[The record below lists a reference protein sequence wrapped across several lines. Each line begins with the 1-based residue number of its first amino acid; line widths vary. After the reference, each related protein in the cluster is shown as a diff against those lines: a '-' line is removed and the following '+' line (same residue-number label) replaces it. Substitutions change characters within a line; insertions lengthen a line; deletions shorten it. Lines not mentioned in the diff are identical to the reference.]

1 MFRAVACVISAGV
14 LIQPAFLSQ
23 EFRSTI
29 GGAVTDQQGA
39 VLPSIEILAIQMDTG
54 AKFRMVSAG
63 DGEYTLPF
71 VPPEFIAWKSG
82 FSSEWSSSTFGITRS
97 SMVRTQIPPAA
108 HSAKSPVRRTTSAG

>member
-39 VLPSIEILAIQMDTG
+39 VLPSIEILAIQM
-54 AKFRMVSAG
+54 
-63 DGEYTLPF
+63 EYGSQ
-71 VPPEFIAWKSG
+71 VPNG
-82 FSSEWSSSTFGITRS
+82 FG
-97 SMVRTQIPPAA
+97 
-108 HSAKSPVRRTTSAG
+108 RRWRVYFAICAT